1 MKMSVHERIDIDD
14 QRADEDSGLNGVIEG
29 KVTVAEA
36 SGLMGV
42 SERHAWRLL
51 AANRGEGPAAVA
63 HGNRGRKPA
72 TTTCPQT
79 REKVR
84 ELAEG
89 PYAGFNHTHLT
100 EMLAERED
108 IHLSRSTVR
117 RVLLAGGLPSPRR
130 RKAPRRY
137 SRRERYPQEGMLL
150 QIDGSR
156 HDWLEGRGPYLT
168 LVGAVDDATGTIPFA
183 LFRQQEDAHGYLLM
197 LREIID
203 HHGVP
208 LALYSDRHGI
218 FHRSTNEPETIAE
231 QLQGRPDPTQF
242 GRALQELDIRLIMA
256 HPPQAKGR
264 IERAWGTFQ
273 DRLVSE
279 LRLAGASTIEQ
290 ANKVLWDF
298 IPRYNERFAVAPA
311 QPGSAYRPLPAGVSL
326 DETLCFKYLRTVAND
341 NTVQFD
347 SAAIQLLSD
356 DHRASYARAT
366 VEVQERLDG
375 SIVVTYHGRTL
386 AAKPAPPE
394 PVTLRAR
401 STRRSNGHLPAE
413 TPVADSTGALIHPV
427 GDERRNGA
435 RSLQETPPR
444 NPPKTKPRHPSRP
457 APDYPW
463 R

>member
-1 MKMSVHERIDIDD
+1 MRGLTLTTKEQTRI
-14 QRADEDSGLNGVIEG
+14 QVLNAVLDGE
-29 KVTVAEA
+29 VTAVKAA
-36 SGLMGV
+36 GLMGV
-42 SERHAWRLL
+42 SERHGRRLL
-51 AANRGEGPAAVA
+51 AAYRKEGAAAIA
-63 HGNRGRKPA
+63 HGNRGRKPS
-72 TTTCPQT
+72 TTTCPDTQH
-79 REKVR
+79 RVR

-89 PYAGFNHTHLT
+89 RYAGFNHTHLT
-100 EMLAERED
+100 EMLAEREG
-108 IHLSRSTVR
+108 IALSRSTVR
-117 RVLLAGGLPSPRR
+117 RVLLADGVRSPRR
-130 RKAPRRY
+130 RRASKRY

-150 QIDGSR
+150 QIDGSQ
-156 HDWLEGRGPYLT
+156 HDWLEDRGPQLT
-168 LVGAVDDATGTIPFA
+168 LVGAVDDATGKVSFA
-183 LFRQQEDAHGYLLM
+183 LFREQEDAHGYLLM

-208 LALYSDRHGI
+208 LALYSDRHSI

-231 QLQGRPDPTQF
+231 QFRGRPDSTQF

-256 HPPQAKGR
+256 HTPQAKGR

-311 QPGSAYRPLPAGVSL
+311 LPSSAYRPLPAGVSL

-394 PVTLRAR
+394 PVSLRAR

-435 RSLQETPPR
+435 MSLQETPPR

-457 APDYPW
+457 APDHPW
-463 R
+463 RKRLLT

>member
-1 MKMSVHERIDIDD
+1 MRGLTLTTKEQTRI
-14 QRADEDSGLNGVIEG
+14 QVLNAVLEG
-29 KVTVAEA
+29 EVTAVKAA
-36 SGLMGV
+36 GLMGV
-42 SERHAWRLL
+42 SERHGRRLL
-51 AANRGEGPAAVA
+51 AAYRKEGAAAIA
-63 HGNRGRKPA
+63 HGNRGRKPS
-72 TTTCPQT
+72 TTTYPDTQH
-79 REKVR
+79 RVR

-89 PYAGFNHTHLT
+89 RYAGFNHTHLT
-100 EMLAERED
+100 EMLAEREG
-108 IHLSRSTVR
+108 IALSRSTVR
-117 RVLLAGGLPSPRR
+117 RVLLADGGRSPRR
-130 RKAPRRY
+130 RRASKRY

-168 LVGAVDDATGTIPFA
+168 LVSAVDDATGKVSFA
-183 LFRQQEDAHGYLLM
+183 LFREQENAHGYLLM

-218 FHRSTNEPETIAE
+218 FQRSPKEPESLDE
-231 QLQGRPDPTQF
+231 QLRGRRDPTQF
-242 GRALQELDIRLIMA
+242 GRALEELDIRLIMA
-256 HPPQAKGR
+256 HTPQAKGR

-279 LRLAGASTIEQ
+279 LRLTGASTIEQ

-326 DETLCFKYLRTVAND
+326 DKTLCFKYLRTVAND

-457 APDYPW
+457 APDHSW

>member
-1 MKMSVHERIDIDD
+1 
-14 QRADEDSGLNGVIEG
+14 
-29 KVTVAEA
+29 
-36 SGLMGV
+36 
-42 SERHAWRLL
+42 
-51 AANRGEGPAAVA
+51 
-63 HGNRGRKPA
+63 
-72 TTTCPQT
+72 
-79 REKVR
+79 
-84 ELAEG
+84 
-89 PYAGFNHTHLT
+89 
-100 EMLAERED
+100 
-108 IHLSRSTVR
+108 
-117 RVLLAGGLPSPRR
+117 
-130 RKAPRRY
+130 
-137 SRRERYPQEGMLL
+137 MLL
-150 QIDGSR
+150 QIDGSQ
-156 HDWLEGRGPYLT
+156 HDWLEDRGPQLT
-168 LVGAVDDATGTIPFA
+168 LVGAVDDATGKASFA
-183 LFRQQEDAHGYLLM
+183 LFREQEDAHGYLLM

-208 LALYSDRHGI
+208 LALYSDRHSI

-231 QLQGRPDPTQF
+231 QFRGRPDSTQF

-256 HPPQAKGR
+256 HTPQAKGR

-311 QPGSAYRPLPAGVSL
+311 LPSSAYRPLPAGVSL

-394 PVTLRAR
+394 PVSLRAR

-435 RSLQETPPR
+435 MSLQETPPR

-457 APDYPW
+457 APDHPW
-463 R
+463 RKRLLT

>member
-1 MKMSVHERIDIDD
+1 
-14 QRADEDSGLNGVIEG
+14 
-29 KVTVAEA
+29 
-36 SGLMGV
+36 
-42 SERHAWRLL
+42 
-51 AANRGEGPAAVA
+51 
-63 HGNRGRKPA
+63 
-72 TTTCPQT
+72 
-79 REKVR
+79 
-84 ELAEG
+84 
-89 PYAGFNHTHLT
+89 
-100 EMLAERED
+100 
-108 IHLSRSTVR
+108 
-117 RVLLAGGLPSPRR
+117 
-130 RKAPRRY
+130 
-137 SRRERYPQEGMLL
+137 
-150 QIDGSR
+150 
-156 HDWLEGRGPYLT
+156 
-168 LVGAVDDATGTIPFA
+168 
-183 LFRQQEDAHGYLLM
+183 M

-231 QLQGRPDPTQF
+231 QLRGRRDPTQF

-256 HPPQAKGR
+256 HTPQAKGR

-457 APDYPW
+457 APNHPW

>member
-1 MKMSVHERIDIDD
+1 MRGLTLTTKEQTRI
-14 QRADEDSGLNGVIEG
+14 QVLNAVLEG
-29 KVTVAEA
+29 EVTAVKAA
-36 SGLMGV
+36 GLMGV
-42 SERHAWRLL
+42 SERHGRRLL
-51 AANRGEGPAAVA
+51 AAYRKEGAAAIA
-63 HGNRGRKPA
+63 HGNRGRKPS
-72 TTTCPQT
+72 TTTYPDTQH
-79 REKVR
+79 RVR

-89 PYAGFNHTHLT
+89 RYAGFNHTHLT
-100 EMLAERED
+100 EMLAEREG
-108 IHLSRSTVR
+108 IALSRSTVR
-117 RVLLAGGLPSPRR
+117 RVLLADGGRSPRR
-130 RKAPRRY
+130 RRASKRY

-168 LVGAVDDATGTIPFA
+168 LVGAVDDATGKVSFA
-183 LFRQQEDAHGYLLM
+183 LFREQEDAHGYLLM

-218 FHRSTNEPETIAE
+218 FQRSPKEPESLDE
-231 QLQGRPDPTQF
+231 QLRGRRDPTQF
-242 GRALQELDIRLIMA
+242 GRALEELDIRLIMA
-256 HPPQAKGR
+256 HTPQAKGR

-279 LRLAGASTIEQ
+279 LRLTGASTIEQ

-457 APDYPW
+457 APDHSW

>member
-1 MKMSVHERIDIDD
+1 MTTKEQTRI
-14 QRADEDSGLNGVIEG
+14 QVLNAVLEG
-29 KVTVAEA
+29 EVTAVKAA
-36 SGLMGV
+36 GLMGV
-42 SERHAWRLL
+42 SERHGRRLL
-51 AANRGEGPAAVA
+51 AAYRKEGAAAIA
-63 HGNRGRKPA
+63 HGNRGRKPS
-72 TTTCPQT
+72 TTTYPDTQH
-79 REKVR
+79 RVR

-89 PYAGFNHTHLT
+89 RYAGFNHTHLT
-100 EMLAERED
+100 EMLAEREG
-108 IHLSRSTVR
+108 IALSRSTVR
-117 RVLLAGGLPSPRR
+117 RVLLADGGRSPRR
-130 RKAPRRY
+130 RRASKRY

-168 LVGAVDDATGTIPFA
+168 LVGAVDDATGKVSFA
-183 LFRQQEDAHGYLLM
+183 LFREQEDAHGYLLM

-218 FHRSTNEPETIAE
+218 FQRSPKEPESLDE
-231 QLQGRPDPTQF
+231 QLRGRRDPTQF

-256 HPPQAKGR
+256 HTPQAKGR

-279 LRLAGASTIEQ
+279 LRLTGASTIEQ

-457 APDYPW
+457 APDHSW

>member
-1 MKMSVHERIDIDD
+1 M
-14 QRADEDSGLNGVIEG
+14 
-29 KVTVAEA
+29 
-36 SGLMGV
+36 
-42 SERHAWRLL
+42 
-51 AANRGEGPAAVA
+51 
-63 HGNRGRKPA
+63 
-72 TTTCPQT
+72 
-79 REKVR
+79 
-84 ELAEG
+84 
-89 PYAGFNHTHLT
+89 
-100 EMLAERED
+100 
-108 IHLSRSTVR
+108 
-117 RVLLAGGLPSPRR
+117 
-130 RKAPRRY
+130 
-137 SRRERYPQEGMLL
+137 
-150 QIDGSR
+150 
-156 HDWLEGRGPYLT
+156 
-168 LVGAVDDATGTIPFA
+168 DDATGKVSFA
-183 LFRQQEDAHGYLLM
+183 LFREQEDAHGYLLM

-231 QLQGRPDPTQF
+231 QLRGRPDPTQS

-256 HPPQAKGR
+256 HTPQAKGR

-279 LRLAGASTIEQ
+279 LRLTGASTIEQ

-326 DETLCFKYLRTVAND
+326 DETFCFKYLRTVAND

-457 APDYPW
+457 APDHSW

>member
-1 MKMSVHERIDIDD
+1 MRGLTLTTKEQTRI
-14 QRADEDSGLNGVIEG
+14 QVLNAVLEG
-29 KVTVAEA
+29 EVTAVKAA
-36 SGLMGV
+36 GLMGV
-42 SERHAWRLL
+42 SERHGRRLL
-51 AANRGEGPAAVA
+51 AAYRKEGAAAIA
-63 HGNRGRKPA
+63 HGNRGRKPS
-72 TTTCPQT
+72 TTTYPDTQH
-79 REKVR
+79 RVR

-89 PYAGFNHTHLT
+89 RYAGFNHTHLT
-100 EMLAERED
+100 EMLAEREG
-108 IHLSRSTVR
+108 IALSRSTVR
-117 RVLLAGGLPSPRR
+117 RVLLADGGRSPRR
-130 RKAPRRY
+130 RRASKRY

-168 LVGAVDDATGTIPFA
+168 LVGAVDDATGKVSFA
-183 LFRQQEDAHGYLLM
+183 LFREQEDAHGYLLM

-231 QLQGRPDPTQF
+231 QLRGRPDPTQF

-256 HPPQAKGR
+256 PTPQAKGR

-279 LRLAGASTIEQ
+279 LRLTGASTIEQ

-375 SIVVTYHGRTL
+375 SIVVVYQGNTL
-386 AAKPAPPE
+386 AVEPATGE
-394 PVTLRAR
+394 TVVLRAR
-401 STRRSNGHLPAE
+401 NGRRSSGHLPAE
-413 TPVADSTGALIHPV
+413 TPAPTSNDPHLHPV
-427 GDERRNGA
+427 AASRRNGA
-435 RSLQETPPR
+435 KLLQKTRHR
-444 NPPKTKPRHPSRP
+444 NPSKTRDGSPKGP
-457 APDYPW
+457 APNHPGEDHY
-463 R
+463 

>member
-1 MKMSVHERIDIDD
+1 MKGLTLTTKEQTRI
-14 QRADEDSGLNGVIEG
+14 QVLNAVLEG
-29 KVTVAEA
+29 EVTAVKAA
-36 SGLMGV
+36 GLMGV
-42 SERHAWRLL
+42 SERHGRRLL
-51 AANRGEGPAAVA
+51 AAYRKEGAVAIA
-63 HGNRGRKPA
+63 HGNRGRKPS
-72 TTTCPQT
+72 TTTCPDTQH
-79 REKVR
+79 RVR

-89 PYAGFNHTHLT
+89 RYASFNHTHLT
-100 EMLAERED
+100 EMLAEREG
-108 IHLSRSTVR
+108 IALSRSTVR
-117 RVLLAGGLPSPRR
+117 RVLLADGVRSPRR
-130 RKAPRRY
+130 RRASKRY

-168 LVGAVDDATGTIPFA
+168 LVGAVDDATGKVSFA
-183 LFRQQEDAHGYLLM
+183 LFREQEDAHGYLLM

-218 FHRSTNEPETIAE
+218 FHRSTNGP
-231 QLQGRPDPTQF
+231 RPSLSSSKAGLIPLMSCRSWTSAHHGPHTAGERPIDGAPF
-242 GRALQELDIRLIMA
+242 RLS
-256 HPPQAKGR
+256 PPL
-264 IERAWGTFQ
+264 T
-273 DRLVSE
+273 
-279 LRLAGASTIEQ
+279 GASTIEQ
-290 ANKVLWDF
+290 ANKVWDF

-311 QPGSAYRPLPAGVSL
+311 QPGSAYRPLPAGRRSLQVSGSP
-326 DETLCFKYLRTVAND
+326 TTTPSR
-341 NTVQFD
+341 

-356 DHRASYARAT
+356 DAT
-366 VEVQERLDG
+366 PRQVEVQERLDG
-375 SIVVTYHGRTL
+375 SIVVTHHGRTL

-457 APDYPW
+457 APDHPW